1 MLNYRAYLTELIGT
15 FFLVFT
21 VAATVLVQNP
31 FAPLAIGAVIMVM
44 IYAGGHIS
52 GGHYNPA
59 VTMAVLVRRRIT
71 PMDAV
76 AYWVAQVV
84 GGLLA
89 AGIAYWIVNPAN
101 VTALSLSGRG
111 LAAAVVAEALFTFA
125 LGFVMLN
132 VATSKAH
139 PNNSFYGLAIGFTV
153 AAGAFAF
160 GGVSGGIF
168 NPAVSLAAWEVGL
181 IHGGTAWLY
190 LVVQLAAGAVAGLVF
205 LALSPGELPSAAAET
220 RPQSSAEEANASA
233 PAANGSR
240 STGVGAARPT
250 G

>member
-1 MLNYRAYLTELIGT
+1 MRNYRAYLTELIGT
-15 FFLVFT
+15 FFLVLT
-21 VAATVLVQNP
+21 IATTLLVQNP
-31 FAPLAIGAVIMVM
+31 LAPLAIGAILMVM

-71 PMDAV
+71 LTDAV
-76 AYWVAQVV
+76 AYWVVQVV

-89 AGIAYWIVNPAN
+89 AGLAYWIINPAN
-101 VTALSLSGRG
+101 VTAPSLSGRG
-111 LAAAVVAEALFTFA
+111 LAAAIVVEALFTFA
-125 LGFVMLN
+125 LAYVMLN

-153 AAGAFAF
+153 AAGAFAV
-160 GGVSGGIF
+160 GGVSGAAF
-168 NPAVSLAAWEVGL
+168 NPAVSLAAAEIGL

-205 LALSPGELPSAAAET
+205 LALSPGEVASGSEQPTTDDEARNGAA
-220 RPQSSAEEANASA
+220 
-233 PAANGSR
+233 AANGSTGGARVAR
-240 STGVGAARPT
+240 SMG
-250 G
+250 